1 MLILT
6 LRGLSKL
13 TSNIQFFLK
22 YAIMLL
28 SALYRARLRFH
39 FPYLW
44 SVGKFLLFRYTD
56 RLVTSRHQSFYNKRV
71 KKIKTYIKQIIKQT
85 TEMCIFLFQ
94 PYFALQKVIL
104 EHNLLA
110 VIKLRFLKGSYS
122 FNLSF
127 KPAVITCDFT
137 RKSLNTKMKFT
148 VTTINPYRENKQQQ
162 QQRLYILMILWKRA
176 ND

>member
-1 MLILT
+1 MLLLT

-22 YAIMLL
+22 YAMMLL

-39 FPYLW
+39 FHYLW

-56 RLVTSRHQSFYNKRV
+56 RLVTSFYNKRV

-94 PYFALQKVIL
+94 PYFALQKVI
-104 EHNLLA
+104 EYNLLA